1 MALRGFVGV
10 FIAILCGRLS
20 PQSILTFAGDQT
32 RPKILSL
39 YFCFSREIQKMS
51 DKPTTREE
59 LLRRQKNWQAPV
71 RIGILDAFRMLELL
85 PTR

>member
-10 FIAILCGRLS
+10 FMAILCGRLC
-20 PQSILTFAGDQT
+20 PQSSAGDQT

-51 DKPTTREE
+51 GQPTREE